1 MATYTAPAISVPA
14 VAEHTE
20 TDPDTGEETTALA
33 TPASIT
39 CEPIVAGSRYALDS
53 ASMTFTVATPEAV
66 DPIPS
71 GWVEV

>member
-20 TDPDTGEETTALA
+20 TDPATGETVTVPATHALV
-33 TPASIT
+33 T
-39 CEPIVAGSRYALDS
+39 CDVMVAGSRYALDS
-53 ASMTFTVATPEAV
+53 DSMTFTVTTPEAV